1 VLYLQKNTVNV
12 IVLTNCVNHDTTQ
25 PYSIHF
31 IGLSDNKKTIL
42 TNVANISAN
51 PERYLQFSI
60 VEPSNIV
67 LDYQL
72 YDVYVYDDTNTLVA
86 YQIARVKGAP
96 EGNSIYNE
104 TQTNKFYS

>member
-1 VLYLQKNTVNV
+1 
-12 IVLTNCVNHDTTQ
+12 VNHDTTQ

-60 VEPSNIV
+60 IEPNNIV

-72 YDVYVYDDTNTLVA
+72 YDVYVYDNTNKLVA
-86 YQIARVKGAP
+86 YQVARVRGTP

-104 TQTNKFYS
+104 NQTNKFYN